1 MVDQGG
7 EHFVILGWGE
17 RSENDEGECFSQSF
31 VQTKKNIISFK
42 GSSPVLKEALVS
54 KCSEQEE
61 IPFKKILEKV
71 GNVSFFSRVERE
83 VSKEKKYPA
92 IDSIREH
99 EVFFR
104 KNTIF
109 QFVVHMQYWTPSF
122 KTAPQRRPTCVT
134 KWALESGVG

>member
-1 MVDQGG
+1 MLDRGG

-17 RSENDEGECFSQSF
+17 RSENDEGECFSQSL
-31 VQTKKNIISFK
+31 QQIKLYAIKSLK

-83 VSKEKKYPA
+83 VSNEKKYPV

-99 EVFFR
+99 EVFSE
-104 KNTIF
+104 NTIF

-134 KWALESGVG
+134 KWALESGAG